1 MQKKEVSIVNPHGL
15 HVRACAR
22 IVAIASKFRSKV
34 SISVK
39 GKRASARNIV
49 AVMLITASVGAT
61 LRIEVDC
68 PDEYQAMK
76 DIAALFH
83 YGLGER

>member
-1 MQKKEVSIVNPHGL
+1 MPASRTRVILGLRYTMQTTEVSIVNPHGL

-39 GKRASARNIV
+39 GKHASARNIV

-61 LRIEVDC
+61 VRIDPV
-68 PDEYQAMK
+68 AW
-76 DIAALFH
+76 
-83 YGLGER
+83 G